1 MTTWPILSVVT
12 FLPVVGALL
21 IYISRGDDEAAQ
33 RNSRWIALWTTLI
46 TFAVSLILVVRF
58 DPAQPDFQFVEKA
71 PWLANAITYHMGV
84 DGISLPFVILTTAL
98 MPFCILASWKSI
110 TMRVR
115 EYMMAFLLLETLMIG
130 TFSAL
135 DLVLFYLFFEGGLI
149 PMFLI
154 IGVWGGP
161 RRVYASFKF
170 FLYTLLGSV
179 LMLLA
184 IMALYWNAGTTDIPT
199 LMHTAVPR
207 SLQTWAW
214 LAFFASFAVKMPMW
228 PVHTWLPDAHVEAPT
243 AGSVILAAILLKM
256 GGYGFLRFSLP
267 MFPLASHDFA
277 PLIFSLSAIAIIYTS
292 LVALMQEDMKKLI
305 AYSSVAHMGFVTM
318 GIFAGTTQGVAGGV
332 FQMISHG
339 IVSGALFLCV
349 GIVYDRMHTREIAA
363 YGGLVNRM
371 PLYALVFMVFT
382 MANVGLPGTSG
393 FVGEFMTLIGT
404 FKVSVP
410 TATFATTGVILS
422 AAYALWLYR
431 KIVFGALVKPSLAT
445 IKDLTFRESLT
456 LMPLVILTILFG
468 VYPKPVLDMSAASVQ
483 QLVTNYGHSGDCHQG
498 SRAAAVKARTMNF
511 ESAGYQLLPVLP
523 ELVLAIGAMVLLM
536 IGAYRGQQTT
546 GLVTGLAVCLL
557 VVVGAL
563 ELWLPA
569 GKLTTFN
576 GSFIVDDFARFLK
589 ILALIGSARDAD
601 PVGGI
606 PGRSVPAHLRICHP
620 GPALDARH
628 DGADLGRR
636 PDHALSRARADVAR
650 ALRGRGEQPRQR
662 QIDRSRPEI
671 FRAGRVV
678 VGHAAVWCLAGL
690 RLYRHCELRRHRG
703 GRQDRQHRHRVRTGV
718 PAGRAVLQGLGRAV
732 PHVDA

>member
-1 MTTWPILSVVT
+1 MTTWPILSVTT
-12 FLPVVGALL
+12 FLPLVGALIVYL
-21 IYISRGDDEAAQ
+21 SRGDDEAAR

-46 TFAVSLILVVRF
+46 TFAVSVILVMRF
-58 DPAQPDFQFVEKA
+58 DPSNPDFQFVEKA
-71 PWLANAITYHMGV
+71 NWLATGITYHMGV
-84 DGISLPFVILTTAL
+84 DGISLPLVILTTAV
-98 MPFCILASWKSI
+98 MPFCIIASWKAI
-110 TMRVR
+110 TNRVR
-115 EYMMAFLLLETLMIG
+115 EYMMAFLILETLMIG

-184 IMALYWNAGTTDIPT
+184 IMALYWNGGTTDIPT

-243 AGSVILAAILLKM
+243 AGSVVLAAIMLKM

-277 PLIFSLSAIAIIYTS
+277 PLVFTLSAIAIIYTS

-318 GIFAGTTQGVAGGV
+318 GIFAGTMQGVAGGV

-349 GIVYDRMHTREIAA
+349 GVVYDRLHTREIAA

-371 PLYALVFMVFT
+371 PLYAMTFMVFT

-404 FKVSVP
+404 FKVSIP
-410 TATFATTGVILS
+410 TAFFASFGVILS

-431 KIVFGALVKPSLAT
+431 KVVFGALVKPSLANM
-445 IKDLTFRESLT
+445 KDLTLREC
-456 LMPLVILTILFG
+456 VILFPMIALTILFG

-483 QLVTNYGHSGDCHQG
+483 QLVNNYNT
-498 SRAAAVKARTMNF
+498 AVTAVKA
-511 ESAGYQLLPVLP
+511 AALLP
-523 ELVLAIGAMVLLM
+523 
-536 IGAYRGQQTT
+536 
-546 GLVTGLAVCLL
+546 
-557 VVVGAL
+557 
-563 ELWLPA
+563 
-569 GKLTTFN
+569 
-576 GSFIVDDFARFLK
+576 
-589 ILALIGSARDAD
+589 
-601 PVGGI
+601 
-606 PGRSVPAHLRICHP
+606 
-620 GPALDARH
+620 
-628 DGADLGRR
+628 
-636 PDHALSRARADVAR
+636 
-650 ALRGRGEQPRQR
+650 
-662 QIDRSRPEI
+662 
-671 FRAGRVV
+671 
-678 VGHAAVWCLAGL
+678 
-690 RLYRHCELRRHRG
+690 
-703 GRQDRQHRHRVRTGV
+703 
-718 PAGRAVLQGLGRAV
+718 
-732 PHVDA
+732 